1 MIEGNRRGA
10 PVHGDHRLLGEE
22 AVGGEG
28 GGKIHQEVGDGAV
41 SGVFDLSH
49 VLELVVDG
57 LDDGPLPD
65 QNLVRDAHERALHVA
80 PELREELYP
89 VHEQFL
95 EQTPAYVT
103 LVPDEFPRDVLQ
115 KGGALQRLP
124 VIHVARGQYEAEQL
138 PLLVADQVQLEAVEP
153 PH

>member
-28 GGKIHQEVGDGAV
+28 GGKVHQEVGDGAV

-57 LDDGPLPD
+57 LDDGPLP
-65 QNLVRDAHERALHVA
+65 A
-80 PELREELYP
+80 
-89 VHEQFL
+89 
-95 EQTPAYVT
+95 
-103 LVPDEFPRDVLQ
+103 
-115 KGGALQRLP
+115 
-124 VIHVARGQYEAEQL
+124 
-138 PLLVADQVQLEAVEP
+138 
-153 PH
+153 